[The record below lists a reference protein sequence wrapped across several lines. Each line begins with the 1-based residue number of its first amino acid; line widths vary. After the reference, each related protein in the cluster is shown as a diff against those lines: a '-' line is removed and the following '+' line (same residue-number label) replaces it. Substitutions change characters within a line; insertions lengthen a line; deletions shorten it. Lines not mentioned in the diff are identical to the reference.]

1 MLYTLSMVFKKHHFR
16 SIGKSFAA
24 AGRTMM
30 KHEAPRDAAS
40 ISYFSLIALFPAI
53 LVMVAAADAF
63 LGWMDLHGTVIK
75 LIVDL
80 FPGSRQLL
88 SSDLKTFPTPST
100 PVVVSCI
107 VVFIWSSSWIFS
119 FLESAINRAWEV
131 SNQRTFWES
140 RLRSI
145 AFMLLGGGS
154 LLTIAIITAVI
165 SAARDRAEVHIHSSE
180 RASYLIGWFSSTVLL
195 LSGLVIAILVFALI
209 FKWTPHRRVYWKDAF
224 SGALIFIIMWEI
236 GSILFVK
243 LLPYFDYQLIYGKT
257 GAVTTLLV
265 WVYTS
270 NLILLFGANFS
281 AQMHRARLELS
292 IRNSGVFS
300 RNKPID

>member
-1 MLYTLSMVFKKHHFR
+1 M
-16 SIGKSFAA
+16 GKSFAA
-24 AGRTMM
+24 AGRMM
-30 KHEAPRDAAS
+30 IKHEAPRDAAS

-53 LVMVAAADAF
+53 LVMMAAADAF
-63 LGWMDLHGTVIK
+63 LGWVDLKETVVK

-88 SSDLKTFPTPST
+88 SSYPNTFPTLST
-100 PVVVSCI
+100 SVVVSCA

-145 AFMLLGGGS
+145 AFMLLGGVS
-154 LLTIAIITAVI
+154 LLTTAIITVVI
-165 SAARDRAEVHIHSSE
+165 GAIRGRAALHIPSSV
-180 RASYLIGWFSSTVLL
+180 RASYLIGWFWSLVLL
-195 LSGLVIAILVFALI
+195 LTGLVIAMLVFALI
-209 FKWTPHRRVYWKDAF
+209 FKWTPHRRVYWKEAF
-224 SGALIFIIMWEI
+224 SGSLVFIIIWEI
-236 GSILFVK
+236 GSIIFVK
-243 LLPYFDYQLIYGKT
+243 LLPYFDYQAIYGKT
-257 GAVTTLLV
+257 GAVITLLV

-270 NLILLFGANFS
+270 NLFLLFGAHFS
-281 AQMHRARLELS
+281 AQMHRTRLELS
-292 IRNSGVFS
+292 IKNSSVFS